1 MNKHL
6 AQFLTPFGI
15 VVLAVTGLN
24 WLVSRIIPPEL
35 LSDKITEGNIF
46 LAILTGGVLAFLAFM
61 ATKKVEMVGYAFLG
75 STVVKLIVGT
85 LYLFPEIMN
94 QHEKTIPYILHFF
107 SLYFIYLIAE
117 TVIVFKYLNK
127 S

>member
-1 MNKHL
+1 MNKYL
-6 AQFLTPFGI
+6 AQFLTPFGF

-24 WLVSRIIPPEL
+24 WLVSRVIPAEL
-35 LSDKITEGNIF
+35 LSEKISEGNIF

-85 LYLFPEIMN
+85 VYLLPEIMN
-94 QHEKTIPYILHFF
+94 QNEKNNPLHPAFF
-107 SLYFIYLIAE
+107 LALFYL
-117 TVIVFKYLNK
+117 LDC
-127 S
+127 